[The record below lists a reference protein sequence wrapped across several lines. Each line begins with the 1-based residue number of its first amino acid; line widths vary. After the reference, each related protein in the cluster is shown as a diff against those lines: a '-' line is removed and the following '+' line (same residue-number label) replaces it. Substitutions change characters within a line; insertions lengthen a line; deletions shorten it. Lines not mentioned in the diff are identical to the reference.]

1 MHKNNMFRMRK
12 TWAAALFAIA
22 VALLCF
28 VLFRESRE
36 QGIEGWT
43 PVNEA
48 LQEAIGSLA
57 SPSGVKGEER
67 QAAADLTA
75 GQGTDQSTG
84 QPAVQPSQP
93 PSQTLDDP
101 SDPISDQ
108 AASQSSSQASD
119 SSLSQPP
126 NPISSQTPSPASSDP
141 AAEAVEDAPR
151 EAGPGTLD
159 LNRATEADLDALPGI
174 GPSKAKAI
182 LAHRDKIGGFRRVE
196 QLLDVK
202 GIGPKVFEHLSG
214 LVHVAAAK

>member
-57 SPSGVKGEER
+57 SPSGVEGEER

-75 GQGTDQSTG
+75 GQGTDQSTD
-84 QPAVQPSQP
+84 QPSQP
-93 PSQTLDDP
+93 PSQLSDDP
-101 SDPISDQ
+101 SDSLSDQ
-108 AASQSSSQASD
+108 AASQSPSQASD
-119 SSLSQPP
+119 PPLSQPP
-126 NPISSQTPSPASSDP
+126 NPISSQTSSPASSSP
-141 AAEAVEDAPR
+141 AAEAGEEAPR
-151 EAGPGTLD
+151 EVGPGTLD

>member
-57 SPSGVKGEER
+57 SSLGVEGEER

-75 GQGTDQSTG
+75 GQGTDQSTD
-84 QPAVQPSQP
+84 QP
-93 PSQTLDDP
+93 
-101 SDPISDQ
+101 
-108 AASQSSSQASD
+108 
-119 SSLSQPP
+119 SQPP
-126 NPISSQTPSPASSDP
+126 NPISSQMSSPASSSP
-141 AAEAVEDAPR
+141 AAEAGEEAPR
-151 EAGPGTLD
+151 EVGPGTLD

>member
-57 SPSGVKGEER
+57 SPSGVEGEER

-75 GQGTDQSTG
+75 GQGTDQSTD
-84 QPAVQPSQP
+84 QP
-93 PSQTLDDP
+93 
-101 SDPISDQ
+101 
-108 AASQSSSQASD
+108 
-119 SSLSQPP
+119 SQPP
-126 NPISSQTPSPASSDP
+126 NPISSQTPSPASSSP
-141 AAEAVEDAPR
+141 AAEAGEDAPR
-151 EAGPGTLD
+151 EASPGTLD

-202 GIGPKVFEHLSG
+202 GIGPKFSNICQVSSMSQQQNKNPRIAFTLTIIYERMGGKSIKSFKLIG
-214 LVHVAAAK
+214 RFNPNEQ